1 MASEEP
7 LLDVAAALA
16 DGTAVDWESA
26 AQAMD
31 NDEDRRLLAELRFI
45 AGMARSAT
53 AGGSSVVVT
62 PAATQT
68 AEPPEGSPQTNHSSG
83 DFWGPLRIIEHIGR
97 GTFGDVYRAWD
108 TRLDREVALKI
119 LRRKERD
126 DQIRGSTVIHEGRL
140 LARVR
145 HHNVVTVY
153 GAERIGGQVGVWM
166 EFVHGNTL
174 EEELRIRGLFDVERV
189 IRIGVELS
197 GALSTV
203 HRAGLIHRDV
213 KAQNVLCDRDGRLV
227 LTDFGAGCELQE
239 TAEGATRELAGTP
252 ASVAPE
258 VLGGQAATPQ
268 TDVYSLGVLLYHL
281 VTGTYPVRGRS
292 LKEIREAHALGART
306 PLAVARPDL
315 PSAFVR
321 TIDRALD
328 PNPQNRYDSPGGL
341 GSELASLIPRGV
353 EEQSTSAIA
362 APRKWRYIAIAG
374 TLAIAAVFGAI
385 ALWWRSETPRIA
397 VLPFKNLSAE
407 AGTEHFADGL
417 TSEIIRNLSAI
428 EGVEVRSL
436 TSSFMFKSRPRN
448 LPEVGQQLRAN
459 LVVEGSVRLSSGKL
473 RVDAQ
478 LVRVADDT
486 PLWSNHFDREVTDVF
501 DIQEE
506 ISRSVINELRLKLG
520 RGQRRY
526 NTNPEAYELYLKA
539 SALVDPHA
547 GAAVQ
552 QSIKLF
558 EQVIAKDSTFAPAY
572 AGLVDAWAT
581 LSVNQYGAAADEAY
595 VKMRS
600 AADKA
605 LQIDPLLAEA
615 HAAKG
620 IVLARNRDWAES
632 EAAFGRALALNRNLS
647 SIKIAFA
654 MNTLLP
660 QAKVNEALRQLR
672 EAMNRDP
679 LPNDVR
685 RHLVTVLVSDGRYD
699 EAIDECRRVLATDPD
714 DRHTRQV
721 MARALLH
728 RGQTAEAIAIFEQL
742 GEGSHH
748 FRGYAYAITGRR
760 AEAEALLALPPPHPA
775 RLVIIAAGLR
785 DKDRTFEALERMAAE
800 KDPRIGRYLTYP
812 ELAFIR
818 DDPRMAAF
826 RRTLGIPGA

>member
-1 MASEEP
+1 VASEEP

-26 AQAMD
+26 AEVLT

-45 AGMARSAT
+45 AGMAHSTPEEFSGRS
-53 AGGSSVVVT
+53 
-62 PAATQT
+62 
-68 AEPPEGSPQTNHSSG
+68 
-83 DFWGPLRIIEHIGR
+83 WGPLKIIEHIGH

-108 TRLDREVALKI
+108 SRLDREVALKI
-119 LRRKERD
+119 LRRKERE
-126 DQIRGSTVIHEGRL
+126 DQARASTVIDEGRL

-145 HHNVVTVY
+145 HPNVVTVY
-153 GAERIGGQVGVWM
+153 GAERIAGQVGVWM
-166 EFVHGNTL
+166 EFVHGKTL
-174 EEELRIRGLFDVERV
+174 EQELRDRGPFDVDRV
-189 IRIGVELS
+189 VRIGIELS

-239 TAEGATRELAGTP
+239 ASEGASRELAGTP

-268 TDVYSLGVLLYHL
+268 SDVYSLGVLLYHL

-315 PSAFVR
+315 PGAFVR

-328 PNPQNRYDSPGGL
+328 PDPRNRYDSPDRL

-353 EEQSTSAIA
+353 EEHSTSAFVGR
-362 APRKWRYIAIAG
+362 RKWRY
-374 TLAIAAVFGAI
+374 TAIAATLALTAGFGAA
-385 ALWWRSETPRIA
+385 ALWWMPETPRIA

-407 AGTEHFADGL
+407 ADTEHFADGL

-428 EGVEVRSL
+428 EGLEVRSL

-448 LPEVGQQLRAN
+448 LREAGQQLRAN

-478 LVRVADDT
+478 LVRVADDR
-486 PLWSNHFDREVTDVF
+486 PLWSSHFDRELKDVF
-501 DIQEE
+501 VIQEE
-506 ISRSVINELRLKLG
+506 ISRSVIDELRLKLG

-526 NTNPEAYELYLKA
+526 ATNLAAYELYLKA
-539 SALVDPHA
+539 SALVDPHT

-558 EQVIAKDSTFAPAY
+558 EQVIARDPTFAPAY
-572 AGLVDAWAT
+572 AGFVDAWAT
-581 LSVNQYGAAADEAY
+581 LSINHYGAAADEAY
-595 VKMRS
+595 ARMRS

-620 IVLARNRDWAES
+620 IVLGRNREWADS

-647 SIKIAFA
+647 SIRIALA
-654 MNTLLP
+654 MNTLFP
-660 QAKVNEALRQLR
+660 QGKLKDALQQLR
-672 EAMNRDP
+672 EALSRDP

-685 RHLVTVLVSDGRYD
+685 RHLVMLLVNTGRYD

-721 MARALLH
+721 MARAMLH
-728 RGQTAEAIAIFEQL
+728 KGQTADAIAIFEKL
-742 GEGSHH
+742 GDGSHH
-748 FRGYAYAITGRR
+748 LRGYAYAVTGRR
-760 AEAEALLALPPPHPA
+760 AEAEALLAQPPHHPA
-775 RLVIIAAGLR
+775 RLVIILAGLR

-800 KDPRIGRYLTYP
+800 KDPRVGWYITHP

-826 RRTLGIPGA
+826 RRRLGIPGA

>member
-7 LLDVAAALA
+7 LLAVAAALA

-26 AQAMD
+26 AEVLTD
-31 NDEDRRLLAELRFI
+31 DEDRRLLAELRFI
-45 AGMARSAT
+45 AGMAHSTPGEFSGRS
-53 AGGSSVVVT
+53 
-62 PAATQT
+62 
-68 AEPPEGSPQTNHSSG
+68 
-83 DFWGPLRIIEHIGR
+83 WGPLKIIEHIGH

-108 TRLDREVALKI
+108 SRLDREVALKI
-119 LRRKERD
+119 LRRKERE
-126 DQIRGSTVIHEGRL
+126 DQARASTVIEEGRL

-145 HHNVVTVY
+145 HPNVVTVY

-166 EFVHGNTL
+166 EFVHGKTL
-174 EEELRIRGLFDVERV
+174 EEELRSRGPFPVDRV
-189 IRIGVELS
+189 IKIGVELS

-203 HRAGLIHRDV
+203 HRAGLIHRDI
-213 KAQNVLCDRDGRLV
+213 KAQNVLCDHDGRLV

-239 TAEGATRELAGTP
+239 TTEAATRELAGTP
-252 ASVAPE
+252 ASIAPE
-258 VLGGQAATPQ
+258 VLAGQAATPQ

-292 LKEIREAHALGART
+292 LKEIREAHAHGTRT

-315 PSAFVR
+315 PSAFVC
-321 TIDRALD
+321 IVDRALN
-328 PNPQNRYDSPGGL
+328 PNPRNRFDGPDSL
-341 GSELASLIPRGV
+341 GSALASLVARDGD
-353 EEQSTSAIA
+353 ERATGAIDA
-362 APRKWRYIAIAG
+362 RRKWKYIAIAA
-374 TLAIAAVFGAI
+374 TLTVAAGFIAVP
-385 ALWWRSETPRIA
+385 LWWTSETPTIA

-407 AGTEHFADGL
+407 ADTEHFADGL

-428 EGVEVRSL
+428 EGLEVRSL
-436 TSSFMFKSRPRN
+436 TSSFMFKSQPRN
-448 LPEVGQQLRAN
+448 LREVGRQMGAN
-459 LVVEGSVRLSSGKL
+459 LVMEGSVRLSSGKL

-486 PLWSNHFDREVTDVF
+486 PLWSNHFDRELKDVF
-501 DIQEE
+501 DIQKE
-506 ISRSVINELRLKLG
+506 ISRSVIDQLRLKLG
-520 RGQRRY
+520 QGQRRY

-539 SALVDPHA
+539 SALVDPHT
-547 GAAVQ
+547 GAALQ

-572 AGLVDAWAT
+572 AGFVDAWAT
-581 LSVNQYGAAADEAY
+581 LSVNQYGAAADEASA
-595 VKMRS
+595 KMQP
-600 AADKA
+600 AADRA
-605 LQIDPLLAEA
+605 LQLDPLLAQA

-620 IVLARNRDWAES
+620 IVLARNRDWADS

-647 SIKIAFA
+647 SIRIAFA
-654 MNTLLP
+654 MNTLFP
-660 QAKVNEALRQLR
+660 QGKVKDALQQLR
-672 EAMNRDP
+672 EALSRDP

-685 RHLVTVLVSDGRYD
+685 RHLVMLLVSDGRYD
-699 EAIDECRRVLATDPD
+699 EAIDECQRVLATDPD

-728 RGQTAEAIAIFEQL
+728 KGQAAEAIAIFEEL
-742 GEGSHH
+742 GDGSHH

-760 AEAEALLALPPPHPA
+760 AEAEALLAQPPHHPA
-775 RLVIIAAGLR
+775 RLVIISAGLR

-800 KDPRIGRYLTYP
+800 NDPRVGRYITFP

-826 RRTLGIPGA
+826 RRKLRIPSA

>member
-7 LLDVAAALA
+7 LLDVATALA

-26 AQAMD
+26 AEGLT

-45 AGMARSAT
+45 AGMAHSAPGELSGRS
-53 AGGSSVVVT
+53 
-62 PAATQT
+62 
-68 AEPPEGSPQTNHSSG
+68 
-83 DFWGPLRIIEHIGR
+83 WGPLRIIEHIGH

-108 TRLDREVALKI
+108 SRLDREVALKI
-119 LRRKERD
+119 LRRKERA
-126 DQIRGSTVIHEGRL
+126 DQARASTVVDEGRL

-145 HHNVVTVY
+145 HPNVVTVY
-153 GAERIGGQVGVWM
+153 GAERIAGQVGVWM
-166 EFVHGNTL
+166 EFVHGKTL
-174 EEELRIRGLFDVERV
+174 EQELRDRGPFDVDRV
-189 IRIGVELS
+189 VRIGIELA

-239 TAEGATRELAGTP
+239 TTDGASRELAGTP

-268 TDVYSLGVLLYHL
+268 SDVYSLGVLLYRL

-315 PSAFVR
+315 PSGFVR

-328 PNPQNRYDSPGGL
+328 PNPRHRYDSSDRL
-341 GSELASLIPRGV
+341 RAELAFLIPRGV
-353 EEQSTSAIA
+353 DEHSSSAVVA
-362 APRKWRYIAIAG
+362 RRKWRS
-374 TLAIAAVFGAI
+374 LAIAAALALTAGVGA
-385 ALWWRSETPRIA
+385 AARWWTSATPKIA

-407 AGTEHFADGL
+407 ADTEHFADGL

-428 EGVEVRSL
+428 EGLEVRSL

-448 LPEVGQQLRAN
+448 LREAGQQLRAN
-459 LVVEGSVRLSSGKL
+459 LVLEGSVRLSSGKL

-486 PLWSNHFDREVTDVF
+486 PLWSNHFDREVRDVF

-506 ISRSVINELRLKLG
+506 ISRSVIDELRLKLG
-520 RGQRRY
+520 QGQRRY
-526 NTNPEAYELYLKA
+526 HTNLEAYELYLKA

-558 EQVIAKDSTFAPAY
+558 EQVIAKDPTFAPAY
-572 AGLVDAWAT
+572 AGFVDAWAT
-581 LSVNQYGAAADEAY
+581 LSINQYGAAADEADAR
-595 VKMRS
+595 MRP

-605 LQIDPLLAEA
+605 LQLDPLLAEA

-620 IVLARNRDWAES
+620 IVLARNREWQDS

-647 SIKIAFA
+647 SIRIAFA
-654 MNTLLP
+654 MNTLFP
-660 QAKVNEALRQLR
+660 QGKVKDALQQLR
-672 EAMNRDP
+672 EALSRDP

-685 RHLVTVLVSDGRYD
+685 RHLVMLLVNTGRYD
-699 EAIDECRRVLATDPD
+699 EAIDECQRVLATDPD

-721 MARALLH
+721 MARAMLH
-728 RGQTAEAIAIFEQL
+728 KGQTAEAIAIFEKL
-742 GEGSHH
+742 GDGSHH
-748 FRGYAYAITGRR
+748 FRGYAYAVTGRR
-760 AEAEALLALPPPHPA
+760 AEAEALLAQPPHHPA
-775 RLVIIAAGLR
+775 RLVIISAGLR

-800 KDPRIGRYLTYP
+800 KDPRVGWYITHP

-818 DDPRMAAF
+818 DDPRMAAL
-826 RRTLGIPGA
+826 RRRLGIPGA